1 MVDICAYTFD
11 NYLKRTTKEHDPHVD
26 VAPNVIASL
35 CEAESHRAQYMAQ
48 RAN

>member
-26 VAPNVIASL
+26 VAPNVLWSNSVFASIYKVKRNIH
-35 CEAESHRAQYMAQ
+35 C
-48 RAN
+48 